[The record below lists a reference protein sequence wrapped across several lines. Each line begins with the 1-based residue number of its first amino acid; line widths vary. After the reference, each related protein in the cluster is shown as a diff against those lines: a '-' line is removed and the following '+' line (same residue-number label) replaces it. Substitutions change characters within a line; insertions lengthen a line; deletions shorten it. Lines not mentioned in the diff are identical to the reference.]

1 MSNVRIWDF
10 GFKVLGGSHG
20 SQVFVRSTISNPR
33 SKIQNPEFSK
43 GFTLLELIV
52 VVSIVALLA
61 GTLLSR
67 IPYYQEQAEKTV
79 MEQMAGAMQSALIMR
94 YGSLMAHG
102 AGAEKGLNALAI
114 DNPMDWLQQKP
125 KNYAGEFFD
134 PTPKTVAPGHWM
146 FDLKSRELIYVLD
159 RSDYFTPGKD
169 GQKWIRFHVRLEY
182 ESPAGGATGSRKEL
196 ASTLFEPTQ
205 PYRWFD

>member
-1 MSNVRIWDF
+1 MTGQNTGYGIQDSGGEGRRPVSRIPYP
-10 GFKVLGGSHG
+10 VS
-20 SQVFVRSTISNPR
+20 
-33 SKIQNPEFSK
+33 SK

-52 VVSIVALLA
+52 VVSIVAILA
-61 GTLLSR
+61 GSLLSR
-67 IPYYQEQAEKTV
+67 IPYYQEQAEKAV

-102 AGAEKGLNALAI
+102 TGAEKGLNALAI

-134 PTPKTVAPGHWM
+134 PTPKTVPPGRWM

-182 ESPAGGATGSRKEL
+182 ESPAGSAAGSRKEL
-196 ASTLFEPTQ
+196 ASTLFEPTE

>member
-1 MSNVRIWDF
+1 MSNFRSWDF
-10 GFKVLGGSHG
+10 GFRILGCAHG
-20 SQVFVRSTISNPR
+20 SQTVVRSAIPNPR
-33 SKIQNPEFSK
+33 SKIQNSEFSK

-52 VVSIVALLA
+52 VISIVAILA
-61 GTLLSR
+61 GSLLSR

-79 MEQMAGAMQSALIMR
+79 VEQTAGAMQSALIMR

-102 AGAEKGLNALAI
+102 TGAEKGLNALAI

-134 PTPKTVAPGHWM
+134 PTTKTVPPGHWM
-146 FDLKSRELIYVLD
+146 FDLKSHELIYVLD

-182 ESPAGGATGSRKEL
+182 ESPVGRTAGGKKEL
-196 ASTLFEPTQ
+196 ASTLFEPTE
-205 PYRWFD
+205 PYHWFD